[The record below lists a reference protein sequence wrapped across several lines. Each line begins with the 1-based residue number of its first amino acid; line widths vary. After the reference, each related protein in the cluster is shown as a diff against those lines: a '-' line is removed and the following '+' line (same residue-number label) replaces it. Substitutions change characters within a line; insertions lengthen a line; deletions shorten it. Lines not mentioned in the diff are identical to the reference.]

1 LVVRVSNC
9 HDAANE
15 REETDPPMT
24 SSTARRLAHS
34 LWIAAFGLWI
44 TALAQSLIDEPQEAV
59 LVVLLGLPTATYA
72 TVGALV
78 ARRRPDNPIGW
89 LFCAAALGLGLWMF
103 ANAYAQSGLGEHPVG
118 LGSLPGAAVAAWVGV
133 LSAVILPV
141 VLPTFLLYF
150 PDGHLRSRRW
160 RVAIAFVV
168 IGGMLIFIGAMAEA
182 SQNSGSIHLVPP
194 TWVTRIPGAGG
205 FFPAGLAFAVAA
217 AFAGLLALSLRF
229 RSATA
234 QERQSLR
241 LLVGMITAMAVATGI
256 AIVSALA
263 SQGADWSWIPAV
275 LAILV
280 DGFGVLIGIPLA
292 AAAAVL
298 TYGLYDV
305 GIVMKKTVVYVV
317 LVVFFLLLLGLVSLM
332 LTSLG
337 FIGADGDGS
346 GGRELIVARI
356 ATAVSVSALVL
367 IVAFRPVKGL
377 ARRLVFGR
385 RATPYEAMAK
395 FSERLGE
402 TYSTDDVLPRM
413 AEIVR
418 ASTGADVARV
428 WLHVGTELRPA
439 ASAPSTAPPAS
450 LIGSIGDEIPE
461 TDGIRTFP
469 VRDRGELLGA
479 LTVAMPAA
487 EPLRKGG
494 EKLVTDLASQAGLV
508 LRNVRLI
515 EELQESRRRIVTA
528 QDERARKLE
537 RDLHDGAQQQLVAV
551 SVKLGLVEK
560 LTTRDPEKARAI
572 LAELKEDAAD
582 ALDNLRDLARGIY
595 PPLLAD
601 KGLEAALEA
610 QARKSQL
617 DVRVDAD
624 GCGRYPQEVEAAVYF
639 CSLEALQNVSKY
651 AKARATT
658 ITLVETNGD
667 LSFRVRDDGVGFDPS
682 ATRMGAGLTNMR
694 DRLEALGGA
703 LEIASMPGE
712 GTTVAGRVPL
722 ARTG

>member
-1 LVVRVSNC
+1 
-9 HDAANE
+9 
-15 REETDPPMT
+15 MT

-682 ATRMGAGLTNMR
+682 AARMGAGLTNMR

>member
-1 LVVRVSNC
+1 
-9 HDAANE
+9 
-15 REETDPPMT
+15 MT

>member
-1 LVVRVSNC
+1 
-9 HDAANE
+9 
-15 REETDPPMT
+15 
-24 SSTARRLAHS
+24 
-34 LWIAAFGLWI
+34 
-44 TALAQSLIDEPQEAV
+44 
-59 LVVLLGLPTATYA
+59 
-72 TVGALV
+72 
-78 ARRRPDNPIGW
+78 
-89 LFCAAALGLGLWMF
+89 
-103 ANAYAQSGLGEHPVG
+103 
-118 LGSLPGAAVAAWVGV
+118 
-133 LSAVILPV
+133 
-141 VLPTFLLYF
+141 
-150 PDGHLRSRRW
+150 
-160 RVAIAFVV
+160 
-168 IGGMLIFIGAMAEA
+168 
-182 SQNSGSIHLVPP
+182 
-194 TWVTRIPGAGG
+194 
-205 FFPAGLAFAVAA
+205 
-217 AFAGLLALSLRF
+217 
-229 RSATA
+229 
-234 QERQSLR
+234 
-241 LLVGMITAMAVATGI
+241 MITAMAVATGI

>member
-1 LVVRVSNC
+1 
-9 HDAANE
+9 
-15 REETDPPMT
+15 MT
-24 SSTARRLAHS
+24 SLTARRLAHS

-44 TALAQSLIDEPQEAV
+44 AALAQNLIDKPQEAV

-617 DVRVDAD
+617 GVRVDAD

-682 ATRMGAGLTNMR
+682 AARMGAGLTNMR

-722 ARTG
+722 ASTG

>member
-1 LVVRVSNC
+1 
-9 HDAANE
+9 
-15 REETDPPMT
+15 
-24 SSTARRLAHS
+24 
-34 LWIAAFGLWI
+34 
-44 TALAQSLIDEPQEAV
+44 
-59 LVVLLGLPTATYA
+59 
-72 TVGALV
+72 
-78 ARRRPDNPIGW
+78 
-89 LFCAAALGLGLWMF
+89 
-103 ANAYAQSGLGEHPVG
+103 
-118 LGSLPGAAVAAWVGV
+118 
-133 LSAVILPV
+133 
-141 VLPTFLLYF
+141 
-150 PDGHLRSRRW
+150 
-160 RVAIAFVV
+160 
-168 IGGMLIFIGAMAEA
+168 
-182 SQNSGSIHLVPP
+182 
-194 TWVTRIPGAGG
+194 
-205 FFPAGLAFAVAA
+205 
-217 AFAGLLALSLRF
+217 
-229 RSATA
+229 
-234 QERQSLR
+234 
-241 LLVGMITAMAVATGI
+241 
-256 AIVSALA
+256 
-263 SQGADWSWIPAV
+263 
-275 LAILV
+275 
-280 DGFGVLIGIPLA
+280 
-292 AAAAVL
+292 
-298 TYGLYDV
+298 
-305 GIVMKKTVVYVV
+305 
-317 LVVFFLLLLGLVSLM
+317 
-332 LTSLG
+332 
-337 FIGADGDGS
+337 
-346 GGRELIVARI
+346 
-356 ATAVSVSALVL
+356 
-367 IVAFRPVKGL
+367 
-377 ARRLVFGR
+377 
-385 RATPYEAMAK
+385 MAK

-450 LIGSIGDEIPE
+450 LIGSIGDEIPQ

-515 EELQESRRRIVTA
+515 EELQESRRRIVTT

-617 DVRVDAD
+617 DVRIDAD

-639 CSLEALQNVSKY
+639 CSLEALQNVAKY
-651 AKARATT
+651 AMASSARVVLGESEGRLTFAV
-658 ITLVETNGD
+658 I
-667 LSFRVRDDGVGFDPS
+667 DDGSGFDPK
-682 ATRMGAGLTNMR
+682 AAKPGAGLTNMQ
-694 DRLEALGGA
+694 DRVEALGGR
-703 LEIASMPGE
+703 LEIRSAPGA
-712 GTTVAGRVPL
+712 GTTVVGTIPTEGVR
-722 ARTG
+722 